1 MKGILSIAGSEFR
14 FVYQVGVDNMYQV
27 GVNNMTTKRVWW
39 VSVVTNRQ
47 AVVTNRQAVGIIFAC
62 RDTQPSIPSSILSSY
77 SSQPSTSN
85 VRPPSV
91 MIRAF
96 T

>member
-39 VSVVTNRQ
+39 VS
-47 AVVTNRQAVGIIFAC
+47 VVTNRQAVGIIFAC